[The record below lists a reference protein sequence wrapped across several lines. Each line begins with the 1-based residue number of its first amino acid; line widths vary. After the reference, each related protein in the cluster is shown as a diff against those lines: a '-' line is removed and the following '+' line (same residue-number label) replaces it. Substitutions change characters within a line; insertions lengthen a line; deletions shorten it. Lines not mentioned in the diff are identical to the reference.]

1 MANQISKMKTSI
13 KLLLAALLVV
23 AIALFVY
30 NKMVI
35 AEYRTAAYKDVYRY
49 YTDLKFKD
57 FDTINVNSVS
67 AANVKF
73 EQGPFRVRICPGGD
87 EFTRLSQDKKTLSI
101 DAVFKHGY
109 QNNNNSYIVIIRCPK
124 IAELR
129 TNARYGTNGGFYI
142 DTVVKNE
149 WNMRKVW
156 IEGFRQDSMVI
167 TEDYASRVFL
177 INNKIGTLNAST
189 GLSPASGS
197 ELNILDHNL
206 FDEVNL
212 NIGNKSTLLIGVVP
226 KNKFKCELADSA
238 RMIVTGVSQNILKK

>member
-1 MANQISKMKTSI
+1 MANQILKMKTSI

-23 AIALFVY
+23 AIALFAY
-30 NKMVI
+30 DKMMVT
-35 AEYRTAAYKDVYRY
+35 EYKTAAYKDAYRY

-87 EFTRLSQDKKTLSI
+87 GFTRLSQHKKTLNI

-109 QNNNNSYIVIIRCPK
+109 QYNNNPYIVIISCPK

-129 TNARYGTNGGFYI
+129 TSARYGTNGGFYI
-142 DTVVKNE
+142 DTVVRNE

-156 IEGFRQDSMVI
+156 IEGFRQDSLTI
-167 TEDYASRVFL
+167 REDFGSRVFL
-177 INNKIGTLNAST
+177 ANNKIGNLNASI

-197 ELNILDHNL
+197 QLNILDNNRFDSANL
-206 FDEVNL
+206 D
-212 NIGNKSTLLIGVVP
+212 IGNKSTLLINTVP
-226 KNKFKCELADSA
+226 KTKFKCQLADSA
-238 RMIVTGVSQNILKK
+238 RIVLTGVSQNILKK